1 MGPGVKHLLLSVVEG
16 LGPVVGRS
24 RRSVLSPVEGEGA
37 AAEALVEALEAS
49 SRFRRDGRLG
59 RIFHPGKVSYR
70 ELSATNS
77 LHVIVGEGRLSAHV
91 DDICPLRLAPDGS
104 ARYSWLPVFRHNIAG
119 FLADLGRRLQGR
131 GGEERCNLV
140 CEAVWVDDEGIA
152 GLMAAAAGGGGP
164 GPAAA
169 PCGHDHP

>member
-1 MGPGVKHLLLSVVEG
+1 MLQRLSSVWSGAGQSVRR
-16 LGPVVGRS
+16 LVGRNQ
-24 RRSVLSPVEGEGA
+24 RPVLDPVEPGGS

-70 ELSATNS
+70 ELSPTNS
-77 LHVIVGEGRLSAHV
+77 LHVIVSGGRLSAHV
-91 DDICPLRLAPDGS
+91 DDICPLRLEPDGS
-104 ARYSWLPVFRHNIAG
+104 ARYSWLPVFRHNVAG

-131 GGEERCNLV
+131 RGEERCNLV

-152 GLMAAAAGGGGP
+152 GLVAAVGGQGP
-164 GPAAA
+164 EAV
-169 PCGHDHP
+169 PCGHDHR

>member
-1 MGPGVKHLLLSVVEG
+1 MGRYVEQFLSSARKRVVSVMG
-16 LGPVVGRS
+16 RDQRPV
-24 RRSVLSPVEGEGA
+24 LDPVEPGGA
-37 AAEALVEALEAS
+37 AADALIETLEAS

-70 ELSATNS
+70 ELSPTNS
-77 LHVIVGEGRLSAHV
+77 LHVIVGGGRLSAHV

-104 ARYSWLPVFRHNIAG
+104 ARYSWLPVFRHNISG

-131 GGEERCNLV
+131 HGEERCNLV

-152 GLMAAAAGGGGP
+152 GLVAAAGGAGP
-164 GPAAA
+164 GSERTGPT
-169 PCGHDHP
+169 